1 MRIIK
6 MDGENFV
13 QIDAFITTD
22 GVICQDSSHTVTI
35 TIDEDSVKRIVQY
48 YETTY

>member
-6 MDGENFV
+6 IDGEIFV
-13 QIDAFITTD
+13 QIEAFVTTD
-22 GVICQDSSHTVTI
+22 EVISQDSSHKVTI